1 MPAHYQTFQDTAANV
16 LVLALPFSTPDVDS
30 AKRAHLSLSGIPTL
44 AAGQTVDLEADING
58 TFLFQVQFTSEDTAV
73 VQANIAP
80 GVLDPNGNTLTLT
93 KAAGLGAIAV
103 SNCIVHFKS

>member
-16 LVLALPFSTPDVDS
+16 LVLAIPFNTPNVDS

-58 TFLFQVQFTSEDTAV
+58 TFLFQVQFTSADTAV
-73 VQANIAP
+73 VQANIGP
-80 GVLDPNGNTLTLT
+80 GVLDPAGNTLTLT

>member
-16 LVLALPFSTPDVDS
+16 LVLAIPFSTPNVDS
-30 AKRAHLSLSGIPTL
+30 AKRAHFSLSGIPNL
-44 AAGQTVDLEADING
+44 AAGPTVDLDGDING
-58 TFLFQVQFTSEDTAV
+58 TFLFSVQFTSADTAV

-80 GVLDPNGNTLTLT
+80 GVLDPNGNTLTLSKT
-93 KAAGLGAIAV
+93 AGLGDIAV